1 VNYVLDGLRT
11 EFPSFFGAFARV
23 HLPPLRREAPFWAF
37 LSAHGAAL
45 VVGGILHIA
54 LLAAPRSLTDP
65 VIRWP
70 FGATLA
76 SMITFVASVV
86 AGAVLVRAGGSR
98 AIALYAGFALLQALA
113 QLPFILRS
121 CGQLGNDGAC
131 NVPFVYIAA
140 FRAPEWLGVAIGII
154 VGLRMGRAAESGP
167 NRMLR
172 GAGAFGLAL
181 FALMTPLSYA
191 AYGVSDQQLQAAL
204 FVIAYALV
212 GVIAGLV
219 LRDARPAAAV
229 LVALVIVAPALGL
242 ALPLVRNAMPG
253 EPIEF
258 TVTRLAS
265 LLAPAAA
272 GACLLGA
279 WLLARRRLRS

>member
-11 EFPSFFGAFARV
+11 EFPSFFRALARMHV
-23 HLPPLRREAPFWAF
+23 PPLGRAAPFWAF
-37 LSAHGAAL
+37 VSAHGAAL
-45 VVGGILHIA
+45 VIGGILHIA

-65 VIRWP
+65 AIRWP
-70 FGATLA
+70 FGATPA
-76 SMITFVASVV
+76 SMVTLVAALV

-121 CGQLGNDGAC
+121 CDQLVKDGSC

-140 FRAPEWLGVAIGII
+140 GRAPEWIGVAIGII
-154 VGLRMGRAAESGP
+154 VGLRMGRAAASRP

-191 AYGVSDQQLQAAL
+191 TYGVSDQQLQAAL
-204 FVIAYALV
+204 FVIAYALA

-219 LRDARPAAAV
+219 LRDARPASAV
-229 LVALVIVAPALGL
+229 LVALVIVAPTLGL
-242 ALPLVRNAMPG
+242 ALPLVRNAGPG

-258 TVTRLAS
+258 MITRLAS
-265 LLAPAAA
+265 LLAPVVA

-279 WLLARRRLRS
+279 WLLARRRIRS